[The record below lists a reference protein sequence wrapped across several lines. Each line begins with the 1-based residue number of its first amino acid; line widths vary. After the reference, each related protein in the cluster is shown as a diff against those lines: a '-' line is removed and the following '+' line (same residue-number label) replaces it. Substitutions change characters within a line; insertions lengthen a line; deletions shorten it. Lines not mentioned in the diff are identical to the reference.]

1 MNVSI
6 FLYIILVQG
15 SIRMLEDP
23 VLPSP
28 INQDKENPNNQS
40 NNLSNN
46 LSQNNNYVLNDG
58 GFESITLKTEE
69 VERNA
74 ENAELQKT
82 QEFNSADTPDNAS
95 NNMKRGTL
103 LLNSNAAFRALSG
116 NKISFIKKA
125 SDISLNEFL
134 GPPHRESRLNLSI
147 SRISL
152 KNNFNDTTSSKL
164 RATYKKGN
172 ENSILNITN
181 VNAKE
186 NQFIKFFTNNSLY
199 DKDKVTAINL
209 NNTMLKEKIV
219 STAQTSK
226 KLASDV
232 ISIYREKVSEKLKTS
247 DEKAEAKE
255 IISKQINN
263 YKPFT
268 EDIAKR
274 DIIYET
280 DVERIMRMPVHKYA
294 NSVFP
299 GAANN
304 MTFHHQSVIGI
315 NMAKLNVTAIEKTSR
330 LLSPTKKLKPKVKEE
345 ILRESLYTF
354 QPMINK
360 SNVPSKIDSHQT
372 SFSSSIINGKKNMKE
387 GKQKNRQDDDAK
399 LKSKENIFDE
409 CVKNKMRTIDEGLI
423 INKFK
428 DLVEKANW
436 N

>member
-1 MNVSI
+1 M
-6 FLYIILVQG
+6 QG
-15 SIRMLEDP
+15 SIRILEDP
-23 VLPSP
+23 TMPSP
-28 INQDKENPNNQS
+28 INKDKENPNNQS

-46 LSQNNNYVLNDG
+46 FSQNNNYANDG

-69 VERNA
+69 VDKNGEKN
-74 ENAELQKT
+74 
-82 QEFNSADTPDNAS
+82 QECNSNDTPDNAS
-95 NNMKRGTL
+95 NNVKRATL
-103 LLNSNAAFRALSG
+103 QLNSNAAFRGLSG

-125 SDISLNEFL
+125 SDISLNDFL

-164 RATYKKGN
+164 RATYKKAN

-186 NQFIKFFTNNSLY
+186 NQFIKFFTNNLY
-199 DKDKVTAINL
+199 EKEKDTAINL
-209 NNTMLKEKIV
+209 NKTMMKEKIV

-232 ISIYREKVSEKLKTS
+232 INIYRQKVSEKLKTS

-255 IISKQINN
+255 VISKQINN

-330 LLSPTKKLKPKVKEE
+330 LLSQTKNLKPKAKEE
-345 ILRESLYTF
+345 ILKESLYTF
-354 QPMINK
+354 QPVINK
-360 SNVPSKIDSHQT
+360 STIPSKIDSNQT
-372 SFSSSIINGKKNMKE
+372 SFTSSIIHGKSKGIKE
-387 GKQKNRQDDDAK
+387 NKQKNKQDSDIK
-399 LKSKENIFDE
+399 MKSKEIIFGE
-409 CVKNKMRTIDEGLI
+409 LNKNKKRTIDEGLI

-428 DLVEKANW
+428 ELVDKANW
-436 N
+436 S